1 MAQGDAINL
10 GAQIWNAGTVEFRPS
25 VGVEWCI
32 TGITGSSYTQVH
44 WMYANSTYN
53 DNTSGN
59 SVSYAEGDKSAY
71 SMNTTIKWFFTRD
84 RYFKIRGTN
93 SNSAYHYGHV
103 FGIQSK

>member
-1 MAQGDAINL
+1 MAQGDAVSM

-25 VGVEWCI
+25 TGVEWCI
-32 TGITGSSYTQVH
+32 TGIAGSSYTQVH
-44 WMYANSTYN
+44 WMHANSTYN

-59 SVSYAEGDKSAY
+59 SQSYAEGNKSAY
-71 SMNTTIKWFFTRD
+71 SIKSTIKWFFTRD

-93 SNSAYHYGHV
+93 ANSSYHYGHV